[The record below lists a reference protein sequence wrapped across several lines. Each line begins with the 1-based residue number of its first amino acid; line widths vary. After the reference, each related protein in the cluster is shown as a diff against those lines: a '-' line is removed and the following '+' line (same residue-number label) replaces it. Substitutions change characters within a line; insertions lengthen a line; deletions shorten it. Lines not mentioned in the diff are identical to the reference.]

1 MKLKKYDI
9 LKNNKITYKNFHLIP
24 IRKSDILKIR
34 RWRNDQM
41 YILRQTIVLT
51 VKDQLNYYNKNI
63 KKSFYSKKP
72 VVILFSFLLDQTCIG
87 YGGLVHINWKDKSA
101 EISFIMDTKQEKIF
115 FNFHWTTFLTLVDQI
130 AFRELNFHKIHTYAF
145 DLRPKLYVV
154 LEKCGYKKEKVLDKC
169 YTHNDSLIDVVIHSK
184 INK

>member
-51 VKDQLNYYNKNI
+51 VKNHFIQKNR
-63 KKSFYSKKP
+63 
-72 VVILFSFLLDQTCIG
+72 L
-87 YGGLVHINWKDKSA
+87 
-101 EISFIMDTKQEKIF
+101 
-115 FNFHWTTFLTLVDQI
+115 
-130 AFRELNFHKIHTYAF
+130 
-145 DLRPKLYVV
+145 
-154 LEKCGYKKEKVLDKC
+154 
-169 YTHNDSLIDVVIHSK
+169 
-184 INK
+184 